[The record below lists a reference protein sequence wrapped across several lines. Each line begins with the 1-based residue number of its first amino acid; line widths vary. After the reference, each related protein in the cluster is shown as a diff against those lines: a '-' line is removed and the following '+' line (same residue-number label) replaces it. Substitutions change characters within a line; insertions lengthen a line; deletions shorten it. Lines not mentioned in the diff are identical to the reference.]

1 MLTRIKSI
9 FTKEWL
15 KKNAFSLA
23 AYGGL
28 VLCLI
33 IFTVLPPIVTG
44 ISIWS
49 PGPLKSIIKHI
60 TVYALMSTGAIFIYS
75 LGFMDISIGA
85 QLSMYALFIML
96 SQRMTGSIWIG
107 VVLSIVTAV
116 ICGVTNGAVAALLEL
131 PSIIT
136 SLFLQFIIY
145 GLNILLIQKL
155 GGGQY
160 VSITIAG
167 TWMENFREPKVLVA
181 IVVVVVLVAG
191 YIYNY
196 TSIGKTAKAIGAN
209 EKFVQQ
215 SGVNIIKYKVLMY
228 LILGV
233 CVVLASIVYVGLN
246 GTADAKAGQGME
258 MVVMICLIMGGM
270 PLKGGMKSKISAAIL
285 GSITY
290 TLMSDGL
297 HYLRINSSHINLFIG
312 VIFVTV
318 VLLTVRSKDKVLPR

>member
-1 MLTRIKSI
+1 MLTRIGSI
-9 FTKEWL
+9 FTKEWV
-15 KKNAFSLA
+15 KKNGFLLA

-28 VLCLI
+28 ILCLV

-60 TVYALMSTGAIFIYS
+60 TVYALMSTGAVFIYS

-96 SQRMTGSIWIG
+96 SHRMTGSIWIG
-107 VVLSIVTAV
+107 VGLSIVTAV
-116 ICGVTNGAVAALLEL
+116 ICGVTNGAVAALLNM

-145 GLNILLIQKL
+145 GLNIMLIVKL
-155 GGGQY
+155 GGGQFF
-160 VSITIAG
+160 SITIGG
-167 TWMENFREPKVLVA
+167 TWMEVFREPKVLVV
-181 IVVVVVLVAG
+181 IVVVVALIAG

-209 EKFVQQ
+209 ETFVSQ
-215 SGVNIIKYKVLMY
+215 SGVNVIKYKVIMY

-233 CVVLASIVYVGLN
+233 CVVLAAVVYVGIN
-246 GTADAKAGQGME
+246 GTADAKAGLGME
-258 MVVMICLIMGGM
+258 MKVMICLIMGGM
-270 PLKGGMKSKISAAIL
+270 PLKGGMKSKISSAIL
-285 GSITY
+285 GSVTY

-297 HYLRINSSHINLFIG
+297 HYLRINASYINLFIG
-312 VIFVTV
+312 IIFVAV
-318 VLLTVRSKDKVLPR
+318 VLLTVRSKEKVLPR